1 MQLNHLRNLK
11 EYIRL
16 YHYARINND
25 SIYGRNKYRFIHRVR
40 NRNSDRRFTII
51 VFTSWLDKEYDI
63 TVSSGEPS
71 KYIELLLTDL
81 NYRRK
86 WVLKENK
93 YIILDKEPIDKNK
106 YDLIYTIKKKDNK
119 DDNDFKFVIY
129 LIKQAIDYINNLEL
143 VYNSSKED

>member
-1 MQLNHLRNLK
+1 MV
-11 EYIRL
+11 
-16 YHYARINND
+16 RITN
-25 SIYGRNKYRFIHRVR
+25 
-40 NRNSDRRFTII
+40 
-51 VFTSWLDKEYDI
+51 WLDKEYDI

-81 NYRRK
+81 NYIRK

-106 YDLIYTIKKKDNK
+106 YDLIYTVKKKDNE
-119 DDNDFKFVIY
+119 DVDEFKFIIFLV
-129 LIKQAIDYINNLEL
+129 KQAIDYINNLEL

>member
-1 MQLNHLRNLK
+1 M
-11 EYIRL
+11 
-16 YHYARINND
+16 
-25 SIYGRNKYRFIHRVR
+25 
-40 NRNSDRRFTII
+40 I
-51 VFTSWLDKEYDI
+51 VFISWLDKEYDI

-86 WVLKENK
+86 WILKENK

>member
-1 MQLNHLRNLK
+1 M
-11 EYIRL
+11 
-16 YHYARINND
+16 
-25 SIYGRNKYRFIHRVR
+25 VR
-40 NRNSDRRFTII
+40 
-51 VFTSWLDKEYDI
+51 FTSWSDKEYDI

-81 NYRRK
+81 NYRRE
-86 WVLKENK
+86 WALKENT
-93 YIILDKEPIDKNK
+93 YISLGEEPIDKYN

>member
-1 MQLNHLRNLK
+1 MV
-11 EYIRL
+11 
-16 YHYARINND
+16 RITN
-25 SIYGRNKYRFIHRVR
+25 
-40 NRNSDRRFTII
+40 
-51 VFTSWLDKEYDI
+51 WLDKEYDI

-71 KYIELLLTDL
+71 EYIELLLTDL

-106 YDLIYTIKKKDNK
+106 YDLIYTVKKKDNE
-119 DDNDFKFVIY
+119 DVDEFKFIIFLV
-129 LIKQAIDYINNLEL
+129 KQAIDYINNLEL

>member
-1 MQLNHLRNLK
+1 M
-11 EYIRL
+11 
-16 YHYARINND
+16 
-25 SIYGRNKYRFIHRVR
+25 
-40 NRNSDRRFTII
+40 I

-81 NYRRK
+81 NHRRK

-93 YIILDKEPIDKNK
+93 YIILEKEPIDKNK

>member
-1 MQLNHLRNLK
+1 M
-11 EYIRL
+11 
-16 YHYARINND
+16 
-25 SIYGRNKYRFIHRVR
+25 
-40 NRNSDRRFTII
+40 I

-93 YIILDKEPIDKNK
+93 YIILDKEPINKNK

-143 VYNSSKED
+143 VYNGSKED

>member
-1 MQLNHLRNLK
+1 M
-11 EYIRL
+11 
-16 YHYARINND
+16 
-25 SIYGRNKYRFIHRVR
+25 
-40 NRNSDRRFTII
+40 I

-63 TVSSGEPS
+63 TVSSGELS

>member
-1 MQLNHLRNLK
+1 MV
-11 EYIRL
+11 
-16 YHYARINND
+16 RITN
-25 SIYGRNKYRFIHRVR
+25 
-40 NRNSDRRFTII
+40 
-51 VFTSWLDKEYDI
+51 WLDKEYDI

-106 YDLIYTIKKKDNK
+106 YDLIYTLKKEDNE
-119 DDNDFKFVIY
+119 DVDEFKFIIFLVR
-129 LIKQAIDYINNLEL
+129 QAVDYINNLEL
-143 VYNSSKED
+143 IYNNSKED